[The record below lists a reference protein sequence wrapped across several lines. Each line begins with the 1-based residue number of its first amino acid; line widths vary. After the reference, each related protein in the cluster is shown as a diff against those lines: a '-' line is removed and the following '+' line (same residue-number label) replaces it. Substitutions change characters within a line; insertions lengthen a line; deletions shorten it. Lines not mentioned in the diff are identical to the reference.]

1 MHKLRR
7 GVAFYVETVLLLLFL
22 LLSLTVLV
30 RMLGTAR
37 QLSREARQLSCA
49 VRIAQDAAE
58 QLAASDSREDF
69 AALLGARQAED
80 GTLIQIYDAQGAPA
94 GGAPVSHKMQAANG
108 AQAPDGAQSPDG
120 APAEDGA
127 QSPDGAPA
135 EDGAQSPDGAQ
146 ASGTAQAAYSLLCR
160 VEETPHGP
168 GILLTAHF
176 TVCNEDN
183 ILYELDTQKYLRG

>member
-127 QSPDGAPA
+127 QASDGASA
-135 EDGAQSPDGAQ
+135 EDGAQ

>member
-80 GTLIQIYDAQGAPA
+80 GTLIQIYDAQGAPL
-94 GGAPVSHKMQAANG
+94 VSHEMQAANG
-108 AQAPDGAQSPDG
+108 AQATDG
-120 APAEDGA
+120 APAE
-127 QSPDGAPA
+127 
-135 EDGAQSPDGAQ
+135 DGAQ

>member
-80 GTLIQIYDAQGAPA
+80 GTLLQIYNAQGAPA
-94 GGAPVSHKMQAANG
+94 GGAPVSHEMQAAYE
-108 AQAPDGAQSPDG
+108 AQAPDG

-135 EDGAQSPDGAQ
+135 EDGAQ

>member
-94 GGAPVSHKMQAANG
+94 GGAPVSHEMPAAN
-108 AQAPDGAQSPDG
+108 G

-127 QSPDGAPA
+127 QSPDEAPA
-135 EDGAQSPDGAQ
+135 EDGAR
-146 ASGTAQAAYSLLCR
+146 ASGAAQAAYSLLCR

>member
-7 GVAFYVETVLLLLFL
+7 GAAFYVETVLLLLFL

-108 AQAPDGAQSPDG
+108 A
-120 APAEDGA
+120 
-127 QSPDGAPA
+127 PA

-168 GILLTAHF
+168 GILLTAYF